1 MAEQQEDLPSIVH
14 FTTVHARTDT
24 RIRVKETASLAKGLS
39 EAVALYVQD
48 GKGSERDQIV
58 GVDVVDTGFAPKG
71 RVRRMVFGAWRIYQ
85 AVRKARPKV
94 AHFHDPELI
103 PVGIA
108 LKLSGIKVVY
118 DIHED
123 VPRQILKKGYMPTL
137 IRRPVAW
144 AMEAGEWIA
153 ARVFDGLVPAT
164 PKIAERFPP
173 AKTVVVQNFP
183 LLSEWPAVVE
193 GSQGQRPAEF
203 AYVGWITRI
212 RGAREMVQALEIVGK
227 RQPVRLQLAGGFQ
240 PPSLEAELTALAGS
254 QHLNYQGWASRVE
267 VAQMLG
273 QVRAGL
279 VLFHPAPNHVDA
291 QPNKMFEY
299 MAAGLPVIAS
309 DFPLW
314 RQIVDGAGC
323 GLLVDPLNPE
333 AIAEAMQWLL
343 DHPNQA
349 EAMGRR
355 GREAVERV
363 YQWEPEAHKLLDLYR
378 RLLGRNSREVLT

>member
-1 MAEQQEDLPSIVH
+1 MCHMTNVH
-14 FTTVHARTDT
+14 PRTDI
-24 RIRVKETASLAKGLS
+24 RIRVKEASSLAETLGVPVSLF
-39 EAVALYVQD
+39 VQD
-48 GKGSERDQIV
+48 GLGDETDENGMRVI
-58 GVDVVDTGFAPKG
+58 DTGLVSGG
-71 RVRRMVFGAWRIYQ
+71 RLRRMSVGAWRMYR
-85 AVRKARPKV
+85 AVHKARPKV

-103 PVGIA
+103 PVGLA

-123 VPRQILKKGYMPTL
+123 VPRQIQNKKYLPAL
-137 IRRPVAW
+137 IRHPVAW
-144 AMEAGEWIA
+144 TVEAVEWVA
-153 ARVFDGLVPAT
+153 AHIFDGLVPAT
-164 PKIAERFPP
+164 PRIAERFPA

-183 LLSEWPAVVE
+183 LLSEWPSVVE
-193 GSQGQRPAEF
+193 ANYAQRPEHV
-203 AYVGWITRI
+203 AYVGGITRK
-212 RGAREMVQALEIVGK
+212 RGAVEMIQALEVIAE

-240 PPSLEAELTALAGS
+240 PSGLEVELKALAGW
-254 QHLNYQGWASRVE
+254 QHVDYRGWASRPE

-279 VLFHPAPNHVDA
+279 VVLHPTANYPDA
-291 QPNKMFEY
+291 YPVKMFEY

-323 GLLVDPLNPE
+323 GLLVDPLNPR

-343 DHPNQA
+343 DHPEEA

-363 YQWEPEAHKLLDLYR
+363 YHWEPEAEKLLDLYR
-378 RLLGRNSREVLT
+378 RLLGGETREVIG